1 MPLFF
6 DPPRASSL
14 EELFLY
20 EDKDYIYLPRGMIFL
35 LGNIKKTSILFALVA
50 KRDLL
55 KLIDKQDYFNISLE
69 ELSKLS
75 GIYSKKSTEYFMKQL
90 EYDGFIDTSVTS
102 RPKVRA
108 VKLND
113 EIILKAYNELPP
125 IPCDLSDADIEDP
138 LIGGILKDQLG
149 LR

>member
-138 LIGGILKDQLG
+138 LIGGILKDHFG

>member
-55 KLIDKQDYFNISLE
+55 KPIDKQDYFNISLE

-90 EYDGFIDTSVTS
+90 EYDGFIDTS
-102 RPKVRA
+102 
-108 VKLND
+108 N
-113 EIILKAYNELPP
+113 
-125 IPCDLSDADIEDP
+125 
-138 LIGGILKDQLG
+138 
-149 LR
+149 